1 MFDEQTRPHA
11 IKRFLAKPPKN
22 AHKMTLA
29 ANAVGTDATVTLAT
43 WAVDDELVPGLCDE
57 ILQSLDDHAGEMNA
71 AICAV
76 LTYWTATDVKLTER
90 VINRANPN
98 TGKAESLGSTGAQ
111 LTGDYT
117 AQAVQAQKH
126 LEVVMRMTLQ
136 NLDRMFALQQR
147 STEHVMDLCDNLA
160 QRVIESDR
168 RAERAAQER
177 DQANDVIQAMEAE
190 RGEDS
195 EVSAS
200 QARIIQMLQPVIASV
215 VAKALVPAT
224 QLPPSP
230 PSPPQ

>member
-1 MFDEQTRPHA
+1 MFDEQTRPPA
-11 IKRFLAKPPKN
+11 IKRFLAKPPKQ

-43 WAVDDELVPGLCDE
+43 WPVDEELVPGLCDE
-57 ILQSLDDHAGEMNA
+57 ILQCIDEHAAEMNA

-76 LTYWTATDVKLTER
+76 LTYWTASDNKLTER

-98 TGKAESLGSTGAQ
+98 TLKSESLGSTGAQ

-136 NLDRMFALQQR
+136 NMDRMFQLQQR
-147 STEHVMDLCDNLA
+147 STEHVMELCDNLA
-160 QRVIESDR
+160 QRVVESDR
-168 RAERAAQER
+168 RADRAAQER
-177 DQANDVIQAMEAE
+177 DAAVETIQAMEEA

-195 EVSAS
+195 EVSAN

-215 VAKALVPAT
+215 VAKALAPSAS
-224 QLPPSP
+224 LPPSP
-230 PSPPQ
+230 PQ